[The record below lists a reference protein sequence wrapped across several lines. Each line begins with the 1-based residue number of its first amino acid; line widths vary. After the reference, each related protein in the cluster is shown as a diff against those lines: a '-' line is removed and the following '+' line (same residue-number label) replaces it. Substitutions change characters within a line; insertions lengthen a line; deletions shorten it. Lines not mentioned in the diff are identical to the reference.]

1 MEGSRDLEMQ
11 TATTT
16 KTTSLAFNNFMLT
29 NAMRSR
35 RRRQVAL
42 TMVRMGRMEGKG
54 PGFFRSPIGGT
65 ESFTVTLT
73 LTAHSPR
80 TGPHRSPPWTFCKKK
95 GPKQKKAKSTFK
107 SGCWIRLAWSCYG
120 GKKLWH
126 FLNKLN

>member
-1 MEGSRDLEMQ
+1 MQ

-42 TMVRMGRMEGKG
+42 TMVRMGRMGREGAG
-54 PGFFRSPIGGT
+54 IFDLRSPIGGT

-95 GPKQKKAKSTFK
+95 GPKQKKAKSTF
-107 SGCWIRLAWSCYG
+107 
-120 GKKLWH
+120 
-126 FLNKLN
+126 